1 MSQIAA
7 KQKNRD
13 GRRVLAFLKPHK
25 NWVFADAFVIA
36 VSQVFSALIP
46 TLALGWL
53 VDTILPDESNKLLW
67 GLMWLLIFAAVADLI
82 LMVIDEYFCHQV
94 AKTVTNWQK
103 LRLFKHLQI
112 LPFSFYQ
119 NNQSG
124 EMMAR
129 VSDDPDTLHNFL
141 AWEGSTFMA
150 SVQGV
155 ILYSIV
161 LLWIHPYLMI
171 TSVVL
176 GVIFYLT
183 SNAVGQR
190 TRQSSANA
198 RKQASRYLERLR
210 ESVTGIHLSR
220 VLGVSEGEVKSVA
233 EIRKSFIKES
243 RNELKARMQSIVVI
257 GSYNGLGL
265 AVVYGLS
272 AYLIWNNRLTTGE
285 MLTAAG
291 LVAIAANEMQRMLRN
306 WLSVRRTGPAL
317 DRSEILLSE
326 KISSAETEKGIIL
339 PALDG
344 SIELREVAFGYPEK
358 DEQVLKGLS
367 FSVHPGEAVALV
379 GPSGSGKST
388 IIDLLLRLYD
398 PDSGSIYIDGIDI
411 SSIDAGWLR
420 SQIAIVSQDVQLR
433 NGSLADNLRIAKPEA
448 TDEELLSAIHDS
460 GLGEFIQS
468 LPDGLNTLVGERGS
482 LLSGGQK
489 QRLSLAR
496 ALVKDAAIL
505 VLDEASSALD
515 PITEVQV
522 NEAINKR
529 KSKQTVFIISHRLS
543 TVLAA
548 NRIIVIENGKM
559 IEQGRHETLL
569 ESENGVYSRLFKREA
584 EIGTQAF
591 SN

>member
-53 VDTILPDESNKLLW
+53 VDTILPGESNKLLW

-198 RKQASRYLERLR
+198 RKEASRYLERLR

-326 KISSAETEKGIIL
+326 TISSAETEKGIIL

-388 IIDLLLRLYD
+388 VIDLLLRLYD

-411 SSIDAGWLR
+411 STIDAGWLR

>member
-1 MSQIAA
+1 MSQLAA
-7 KQKNRD
+7 KPKNRD

-53 VDTILPDESNKLLW
+53 VDTILPGESNNLLW
-67 GLMWLLIFAAVADLI
+67 GLMWLLVFAAVADLI

-183 SNAVGQR
+183 SNAVGRR
-190 TRQSSANA
+190 TRQASANA
-198 RKQASRYLERLR
+198 RKEASRYLERLR

-220 VLGVSEGEVKSVA
+220 VLGVSDGEVQSVA

-243 RNELKARMQSIVVI
+243 RYELKARMQSIVVI

-272 AYLIWNNRLTTGE
+272 AYLIWNDRLTTGE

-291 LVAIAANEMQRMLRN
+291 LVAIAANEMQKMLRN

-326 KISSAETEKGIIL
+326 KTSTAETEKGVTL
-339 PALDG
+339 PQVEGA
-344 SIELREVAFGYPEK
+344 IELREVVFGYPEK

-367 FSVHPGEAVALV
+367 FIVQPGEAIALV

-388 IIDLLLRLYD
+388 IVDLLLRLYE
-398 PDSGSIYIDGIDI
+398 PDSGSILLDGKDI
-411 SSIDAGWLR
+411 SSINAGWLR

-433 NGSLADNLRIAKPEA
+433 NGSLADNLRIAKPDA
-448 TDEELLSAIHDS
+448 TDEELLSAVIDS
-460 GLGEFIQS
+460 GLGDFLQT
-468 LPDGLNTLVGERGS
+468 LPEGLNTMVGERGS

-505 VLDEASSALD
+505 ILDEASSALD

-548 NRIIVIENGKM
+548 NRIIVIENGRM
-559 IEQGRHETLL
+559 IETGKHESLL
-569 ESENGVYSRLFKREA
+569 ESEHGVYSRLFKREA